1 MLMAIQVSQKVTAKL
16 AEKHHV
22 TIREIE
28 ECFANRCG
36 AELTD
41 SREQHASDPPTRW
54 FIARTHHCRL
64 LKVVYVPRDGKIHI
78 RTAYEPNETELM
90 IYRRHGGDTE

>member
-1 MLMAIQVSQKVTAKL
+1 MVIDIRVWQKIAGKL

-54 FIARTHHCRL
+54 FIAATNHCRL
-64 LKVVYVPRDGKIHI
+64 LKIVYVLRDSNVHI
-78 RTAYEPNETELM
+78 RTAYEPNEVELA
-90 IYRRHGGDTE
+90 IYRRHGGNTE